1 MKRYLVELEAGE
13 REALE
18 AITRK
23 GSHRSQKVLNALV
36 LLNCDAGE
44 CNERRATGREIA
56 GVLRISARRVDR
68 VKKRFVED
76 GLEAALGARQG
87 RRAKYLRKADGEFEA
102 RLVALSCGDPPEG
115 RSQWSLRLLADRA
128 VELGYIDSVSHET
141 VRRVLKKK
149 CRQTVA
155 AHRLGDPAA
164 AQRRL
169 RGGDGAGARRL
180 PASVRCGFPGG
191 VHGRDAAPADRR
203 DAHARPAGRPAPD
216 QGDRAQNED
225 RLGPLPARHRRA
237 VPGRHPHHAGDGQPQ
252 HAPPRRALRDLRTR
266 RGQGALGSLRVR
278 PHPHT
283 RQLAER
289 RRGPS
294 NPPRPRRSGI
304 ASSSST
310 PPHTAAG

>member
-44 CNERRATGREIA
+44 FNERRATGREIA
-56 GVLRISARRVDR
+56 GVLRINARRVDR

-203 DAHARPAGRPAPD
+203 DAHARPAGTRTASARRLRVPAPRHLQRVHGHRTAGRPAPD

-237 VPGRHPHHAGDGQPQ
+237 VPGRHPDHAGDGQPQ

-266 RGQGALGSLRVR
+266 RGQGALG
-278 PHPHT
+278 
-283 RQLAER
+283 
-289 RRGPS
+289 
-294 NPPRPRRSGI
+294 I